1 MFQFYYKEK
10 FWVYICT
17 GVHIVHINEALV
29 TLLTRM
35 YAAKSNDAH
44 QTARMSS
51 KSGFQQKMRR
61 EILIPDYSASK
72 S

>member
-1 MFQFYYKEK
+1 M
-10 FWVYICT
+10 YICT

-29 TLLTRM
+29 TLVSTRM

-44 QTARMSS
+44 HTARMSS
-51 KSGFQQKMRR
+51 KSGFPQKMRR
-61 EILIPDYSASK
+61 EILIPDYPASK